1 MNLYDTSDGRVAVV
15 LFPLDYAVI
24 GVGDTLERAL
34 SVSAVVPHDEDQS
47 TFDDAYGA
55 TLLSRHEPGVTFVAK
70 PWESSSDER
79 ARLRALLR
87 FPLPH
92 EACILFERTVLEQVD
107 GDWFGGSSLGMGYLP
122 DGVRVTVEVYAR
134 PEGRH
139 VLDPA
144 YNPDAALAWRAPA
157 GWCLSEV
164 SVTSSDDD
172 PATYTAHYYLRG

>member
-1 MNLYDTSDGRVAVV
+1 MNLYGTSDGRVAVV
-15 LFPLDYAVI
+15 LFPRDYAVI

-34 SVSAVVPHDEDQS
+34 SASVVVPHDEDQS
-47 TFDDAYGA
+47 IFDDAYGA

-70 PWESSSDER
+70 PWESTSAER
-79 ARLRALLR
+79 VQLHALLR

-92 EACILFERTVLEQVD
+92 EAVDLFERTVLEQVD
-107 GDWFGGSSLGMGYLP
+107 GDWFTGSSMGADYLP
-122 DGVRVTVEVYAR
+122 DGVCVTVEVYAR